1 MILETG
7 APSKPES
14 CVPGAAA
21 GSGADAVLPAA
32 ELRVGPPPSFEAS
45 AAELCPGC
53 DGSGVTTTPKSAEVL
68 VPPGVADGER
78 LPVGEGSRE
87 VVVVRVLAAPPDYA
101 VVRYV
106 AALGLLV
113 AIVFLWLLLR

>member
-1 MILETG
+1 
-7 APSKPES
+7 
-14 CVPGAAA
+14 
-21 GSGADAVLPAA
+21 
-32 ELRVGPPPSFEAS
+32 
-45 AAELCPGC
+45 
-53 DGSGVTTTPKSAEVL
+53 
-68 VPPGVADGER
+68 
-78 LPVGEGSRE
+78 